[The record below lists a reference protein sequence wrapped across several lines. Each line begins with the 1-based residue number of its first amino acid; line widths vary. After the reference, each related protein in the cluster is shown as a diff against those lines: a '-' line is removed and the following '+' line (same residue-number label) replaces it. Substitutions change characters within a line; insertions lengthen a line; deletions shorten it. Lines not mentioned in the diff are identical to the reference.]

1 MNREQSTNYEDR
13 IEFIIALMTGDY
25 AKARDFGNRL
35 LKRNRNDADV
45 IRALNILK
53 QKNQHKIEEH
63 ERLSSIDSPI
73 ESDNKCGGSD
83 VTNGED
89 AKFVGDNA
97 DNRIDPTSK
106 IALHGMSQLNIDKTK
121 TNLDFKQRMHR
132 VIPIKV
138 NKKTA

>member
-1 MNREQSTNYEDR
+1 MLE
-13 IEFIIALMTGDY
+13 
-25 AKARDFGNRL
+25 
-35 LKRNRNDADV
+35 RNRNDADV

-53 QKNQHKIEEH
+53 QKNQHSTFLILYSIPRYSTAILFPFNIIEIEEH